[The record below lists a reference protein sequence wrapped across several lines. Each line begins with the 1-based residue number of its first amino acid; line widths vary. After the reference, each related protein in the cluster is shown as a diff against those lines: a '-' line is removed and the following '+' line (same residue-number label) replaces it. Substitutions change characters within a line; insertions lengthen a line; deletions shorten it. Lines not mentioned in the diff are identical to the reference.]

1 MNSIDIYIDFPV
13 IFMWISCDPR
23 NFFWTSKRWEFGLVE
38 LEDNF
43 GADFTFLVSCTFA
56 CRFRWSL
63 FDKSEKSLAESLPYV
78 REVRSFSFFVSR
90 ARLFGKTQKYNCW
103 LDNCRL
109 KTREKK
115 SRDSSFCV
123 ELSPLSRR
131 SFTLLTR
138 HILRRYFLP
147 SVLLSWI
154 FYVCFAKTRAIILY

>member
-1 MNSIDIYIDFPV
+1 MRVQKGSGEPSGSSVGEKRLYLGFENHLRQLIFP
-13 IFMWISCDPR
+13 
-23 NFFWTSKRWEFGLVE
+23 
-38 LEDNF
+38 EDNF
-43 GADFTFLVSCTFA
+43 GANFTFLVSCILA

-63 FDKSEKSLAESLPYV
+63 FDISEKSLAESLPYV
-78 REVRSFSFFVSR
+78 CEVHSFLFFVSR

-147 SVLLSWI
+147 SVLISWI